1 MRRPIYEHPS
11 VKYDSFTT
19 QCLVKDR
26 ELRSRVKLLG
36 SLLGNV
42 IRSQAGTDVLRVVE
56 RLRKGF
62 IALRE
67 HEDPARRRRLLSLIG
82 ALSPETVT
90 HVVRA
95 FTTYFQVVNIAEE
108 SFHHRQRHRLM
119 STGDPLWP
127 GSFDHSLRG
136 LRASGVRPQE
146 LQQLLQSL
154 VYWPVF
160 TAHPTEAKRRAVMY
174 RLRRIFLANKELD
187 QREISAEER
196 QRLVDDV
203 QAELQILWKT
213 NEVRPHRPEV
223 RDEIR
228 NGLYYFHSCLFD
240 AVPLMYRRLEQAI
253 ARSYCDAPDYDCI
266 RVPALLRFGS
276 WIGGDRD
283 GNPKVTPQVTDL
295 AVRMHQQTILMEY
308 VERVDRLERSLTYS
322 RLFAPPSPAFEESLG
337 RDLDT
342 CARLCERQP
351 NRFAEEPYRLKLY
364 IMRHRLEEN
373 LARVNAHIEGDV
385 PAPAKIAYARD
396 RAFLADL
403 YLIRDSLISH
413 GDRRVAES
421 GLQDLIRLAETF
433 GFFLAQLDL
442 RQESAVHSTAVAEI
456 FAQLVDIPAY
466 ETLGESERLDWLC
479 RLIEEGVPAIERAR
493 LSQASRQ
500 TLEVFDV
507 MARLGREISPRVFGC
522 YVISMTHAASHV
534 MEVMLLGSLT
544 GLAGHSPSGWR
555 CDLRVSPLFET
566 IEDLEHID
574 RVMESL
580 LDKPVYRALLS
591 ASGNLQEVMLGYS
604 DSAKDGGILA
614 SAWNLYEAQKT
625 IIRLTQARGIAC
637 RLFHGRGGTVG
648 RGGGPTHDSIL
659 AQPPGT
665 VLGQIKFTEQGEV
678 LSYKYS
684 NPETALF
691 ELTMG
696 VTGLLKA
703 SLGIVR
709 EPEPERRDYLGTLDE
724 LSSIGERH
732 FRDLTDRT
740 DGFLD
745 YFYEA
750 TPVNEIGLMNIGSR
764 PSHRSQDDRSKASV
778 RAIAWVFGWA
788 QSRHTLPAWY
798 GVGTAL
804 EQWRH
809 AEPQRLAQMQ
819 RMYGEWPFF
828 RSLLGNV
835 QMSLA
840 KASMDAARAYA
851 ELCHDQPATMQIYNR
866 VREEFLRTRR
876 QIMDIAGI
884 QGLLEENPTLR
895 LSIVRR
901 SPYLDPLNHL
911 QLVLLRRYR
920 STSLSEQERG
930 RWLSPLLR
938 TINAISAG
946 MRNTG

>member
-1 MRRPIYEHPS
+1 MRPVDEHPS
-11 VKYDSFTT
+11 VEQDSFTA
-19 QCLVKDR
+19 QCLAKDR
-26 ELRSRVKLLG
+26 DLRSRVKLLG

-42 IRSQAGTDVLRVVE
+42 IRSQAGADVLRVVE

-62 IALRE
+62 IALRDQ
-67 HEDPARRRRLLSLIG
+67 EDPAQRRRLLSLIG
-82 ALSPETVT
+82 ALSPEAVT

-119 STGDPLWP
+119 STGNPLWP
-127 GSFDHSLRG
+127 GSFDHSLRA
-136 LRASGVRPQE
+136 LRARGVTPEE
-146 LQQLLQSL
+146 LQQLLESM
-154 VYWPVF
+154 VYYPVF
-160 TAHPTEAKRRAVMY
+160 TAHPTEAKRRAIMY
-174 RLRRIFLANKELD
+174 RLRRIFLASEELD

-196 QRLVDDV
+196 RRLVDDI
-203 QAELQILWKT
+203 QAEIQILWKT

-228 NGLYYFHSCLFD
+228 NGLYYFHSCLFE
-240 AVPLMYRRLEQAI
+240 AVPMMHRRLEQAI
-253 ARSYCDAPDYDCI
+253 ARSYGDEPDYDCI

-283 GNPKVTPQVTDL
+283 GHPYVTPEVTER
-295 AVRMHQQTILMEY
+295 AVRMHQQTILTEY
-308 VERVDRLERSLTYS
+308 LARIDRLISSLTYS
-322 RLFAPPSPAFEESLG
+322 RLFAPPSPAFEQSLA
-337 RDLDT
+337 RDLDSCT
-342 CARLCERQP
+342 QLCERQP

-364 IMRHRLEEN
+364 IMRHRVEEN
-373 LARVNAHIEGDV
+373 LARVNALIEGEQ
-385 PAPAKIAYARD
+385 PPPEKIGYAQDRD
-396 RAFLADL
+396 LLTDL

-413 GDRRVAES
+413 GDRQVAES
-421 GLQDLIRLAETF
+421 ELQDLIRVAETF
-433 GFFLAQLDL
+433 GFFLAHLDL
-442 RQESAVHSTAVAEI
+442 RQESAVHSAAVAEI
-456 FAQLVDIPAY
+456 FGQLAGAPDYQTLAEAQRM
-466 ETLGESERLDWLC
+466 EWLS
-479 RLIEEGVPAIERAR
+479 RLIQEGLPGFDRAG
-493 LSQASRQ
+493 LSEPTHQ
-500 TLEVFDV
+500 TLEVFEV
-507 MARLGREISPRVFGC
+507 MARLSREISPRAFGS

-534 MEVMLLGSLT
+534 LEVMLLGSLA
-544 GLAGHSPSGWR
+544 GLAGHTPTGWH
-555 CDLRVSPLFET
+555 CELRVSPLFET
-566 IEDLEHID
+566 IEDLAHID
-574 RVMESL
+574 GVVESL
-580 LDKPVYRALLS
+580 LDNPVYRALLT

-614 SAWNLYEAQKT
+614 STWNLYEAQKK
-625 IIRLTQARGIAC
+625 IIRLTQARGVAC

-659 AQPPGT
+659 AQPVGT
-665 VLGQIKFTEQGEV
+665 VHGQIKLTEQGEV

-709 EPEPERRDYLGTLDE
+709 EPERERRDYLGTLDE
-724 LSSIGERH
+724 LACIGERH

-750 TPVNEIGLMNIGSR
+750 TPVNEIALMNIGSR
-764 PSHRSQDDRSKASV
+764 PSHRNQRDRSKASV

-809 AEPQRLAQMQ
+809 TEPQRLAQMQ
-819 RMYGEWPFF
+819 RMYHEWPFF
-828 RSLLGNV
+828 RSLLSNV

-840 KASMDAARAYA
+840 KANMDTAREYA
-851 ELCHDQPATMQIYNR
+851 ELCRDQPAAMRIYNR
-866 VREEFLRTRR
+866 IREEFLRTRR
-876 QIMDIAGI
+876 QIMEIAGV
-884 QGLLEENPTLR
+884 QGLLEETPTLR

-920 STSLSEQERG
+920 NASLSEQERVQ
-930 RWLSPLLR
+930 WLSPLLR

>member
-1 MRRPIYEHPS
+1 VE
-11 VKYDSFTT
+11 YDSFTA
-19 QCLVKDR
+19 QCLAKDR

-42 IRSQAGTDVLRVVE
+42 IRSQAGPEVLRVVE

-67 HEDPARRRRLLSLIG
+67 REDPARRRRLRSLIA
-82 ALSPETVT
+82 ALSPDTVT

-95 FTTYFQVVNIAEE
+95 FTTYFQVVSIAEE
-108 SFHHRQRHRLM
+108 AFHHRQRHRLM

-136 LRASGVRPQE
+136 LRARGITPEE
-146 LQQLLQSL
+146 LQRLLESL
-154 VYWPVF
+154 VYYPVF

-174 RLRRIFLANKELD
+174 RLRRIFLANQGLD

-196 QRLVDDV
+196 NRLIEDL
-203 QAELQILWKT
+203 QAEIQILWKT
-213 NEVRPHRPEV
+213 NEVRPQRPEV

-228 NGLYYFHSCLFD
+228 NGLYYFHSCLFE

-253 ARSYCDAPDYDCI
+253 ARSYADAPDYECI

-283 GNPKVTPQVTDL
+283 GNPNVTPAVTEL

-308 VERVDRLERSLTYS
+308 VTRVDRLIRSLTYS
-322 RLFAPPSPAFEESLG
+322 RLFAPPSAAFEESLA
-337 RDLDT
+337 RDLDS

-364 IMRHRLEEN
+364 VMRHRLEED
-373 LARVNAHIEGDV
+373 LARVGAHVEGGT
-385 PAPAKIAYARD
+385 PPPEKIGYGQARG
-396 RAFLADL
+396 FLADL

-413 GDRRVAES
+413 GDRPVADGE
-421 GLQDLIRLAETF
+421 LQDLIRLAETF
-433 GFFLAQLDL
+433 GFFLAHLDV
-442 RQESAVHSTAVAEI
+442 RQESAVHSAAVAEI
-456 FAQLVDIPAY
+456 FEQLPGTPDYLALAEPQRL
-466 ETLGESERLDWLC
+466 EWLG
-479 RLIEEGVPAIERAR
+479 RLIREGVPALDRTR
-493 LSQASRQ
+493 LGEATRQ
-500 TLEVFDV
+500 TLELFEV
-507 MARLGREISPRVFGC
+507 MARLGREVDPGVFGG

-534 MEVMLLGSLT
+534 MEVMLLGSVA
-544 GLAGHSPSGWR
+544 GLAGHTPEGWH
-555 CDLRVSPLFET
+555 CALRVSPLFET

-574 RVMESL
+574 RVLEAL
-580 LDKPVYRALLS
+580 LDDPVYRALLS
-591 ASGNLQEVMLGYS
+591 ASGTLQEVMLGYS

-614 SAWNLYEAQKT
+614 SAWNLYEAQKK
-625 IIRLTQARGIAC
+625 IIRLTRERGLAC

-659 AQPPGT
+659 AQPAGT
-665 VLGQIKFTEQGEV
+665 VDGQIKFTEQGEV

-684 NPETALF
+684 NRETALF

-703 SLGIVR
+703 SLGLVR

-724 LSSIGERH
+724 LSTIGERH

-740 DGFLD
+740 DGLLD

-750 TPVNEIGLMNIGSR
+750 TPVNEIALMNIGSR
-764 PSHRSQDDRSKASV
+764 PSHRNKGDRSKASV

-809 AEPQRLAQMQ
+809 TEPQRLAQMQ
-819 RMYGEWPFF
+819 RMYQEWPFF

-840 KASMDAARAYA
+840 KADMDAAREYA
-851 ELCHDQPATMQIYNR
+851 ELCRDQPTAMLIYNR
-866 VREEFLRTRR
+866 IREELLRTRR
-876 QIMDIAGI
+876 QIMEIAGI

-895 LSIVRR
+895 LSILRR
-901 SPYLDPLNHL
+901 GPYLDPLNHL
-911 QLVLLRRYR
+911 QLVLLRRCRDPALAEAER
-920 STSLSEQERG
+920 S